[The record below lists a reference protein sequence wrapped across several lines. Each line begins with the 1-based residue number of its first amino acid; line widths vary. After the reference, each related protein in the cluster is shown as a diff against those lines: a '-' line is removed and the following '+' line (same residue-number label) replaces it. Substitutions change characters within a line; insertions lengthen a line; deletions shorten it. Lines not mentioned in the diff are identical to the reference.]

1 MKEIKWIKGNEVKPY
16 RPYDYPEG
24 YSNYDQT
31 LIDDLSCYKT
41 LGKWEGKKTKIQ
53 KELHRRKWIVG
64 VATFSGEKGS
74 IEIRVTDG
82 DYIPMRTHNWIMK
95 TDRYVKKTIR
105 GLRGGN

>member
-1 MKEIKWIKGNEVKPY
+1 M
-16 RPYDYPEG
+16 
-24 YSNYDQT
+24 QT
-31 LIDDLSCYKT
+31 HLSAKTGCKILILS
-41 LGKWEGKKTKIQ
+41 IS
-53 KELHRRKWIVG
+53 RS
-64 VATFSGEKGS
+64 TFSGEKGS